1 AVAALIASFLI
12 VRPMVRALVSRE
24 IEKIRQT
31 RLRRMSFALV
41 MASIFLGAFIL
52 FHALT
57 PPESRGR
64 RLSFQVS
71 ELVLFLFAGYV
82 AIELVLG
89 FIGEFLPRLR
99 GTAPLAPI
107 IKDL

>member
-1 AVAALIASFLI
+1 
-12 VRPMVRALVSRE
+12 
-24 IEKIRQT
+24 
-31 RLRRMSFALV
+31 MSFALV

-71 ELVLFLFAGYV
+71 ELVLDDDAVTEDGYAHMV
-82 AIELVLG
+82 ARADAFRHLTRLHLPDVGAAARSKARLDAALVPV
-89 FIGEFLPRLR
+89 ICW
-99 GTAPLAPI
+99 
-107 IKDL
+107 K